1 MSRRGTEHVRSPFA
15 STVRLAAAAT
25 TMLLGLVV
33 GTSNVVAAAPAALGL
48 VAQTFNVDVTG
59 TIDITV
65 SIPTGVTFPVADFT
79 ITLTAFRPVSTRS
92 AVTDA
97 IAGNLPRAVD
107 SVDVP
112 AALVSHPNPEQ
123 LRVSVPVESTTRGP
137 LALQLAKPGIYPV
150 LVELHQGAGVVA
162 DLQTFVHR
170 VPTAQEGEEL
180 SMPVALAAAT
190 RTAVQLDERA
200 RVTLG
205 DDAIREMTSLANLL
219 EASAV
224 PVAIRVPPSLL
235 AELANHGA
243 DGAALADRLSRAM
256 QRNDLLSAPVLPLD
270 PSAAAAAGQQGL
282 YTQWLRDGED
292 SLAKSAAVAAKRTIT
307 LVDGP
312 LSEAGGVLL
321 RDLGTRLLVLP
332 ASLYD
337 GLPNSLGVFTDS
349 TQLVQ
354 VQVSPGV
361 TLDATIVDRI
371 ASRVL
376 SSATTTPQLSAIQA
390 VSDLLAARQQVED
403 QGGDPRRHSV
413 TLATPDL
420 SLPTF
425 AGFAAFTTLL
435 ADTKGLRPTTLD
447 DLSVRTDQ
455 LLSADGPVVVNLPTK
470 VEGSIAGRIALTSSL
485 DLGAASTASMLP
497 SDDTRAA
504 EWTRLIDSLPS
515 SALSDTTAN
524 AIANDLRSQFHALQS
539 AVSVPAAFSFNLT
552 GQRGTVPLSLHNSS
566 DIALKV
572 RVRLSSSK
580 LLFPG
585 GDQTVTLEPD
595 SFTHIRIAIDARSNG
610 DFPVALDVFTPLSDT
625 KLIPSV
631 ALTASINAWSGVG
644 TLVTLA
650 ALLVLLTWWIR
661 HIRRNHRGRHVSDA
675 ADRHP
680 ATRPSGLADDTALSP
695 DAETS
700 TLPPS

>member
-150 LVELHQGAGVVA
+150 LVELHQAAGVVA

-292 SLAKSAAVAAKRTIT
+292 SLAKSAAVAA
-307 LVDGP
+307 
-312 LSEAGGVLL
+312 
-321 RDLGTRLLVLP
+321 
-332 ASLYD
+332 
-337 GLPNSLGVFTDS
+337 
-349 TQLVQ
+349 
-354 VQVSPGV
+354 
-361 TLDATIVDRI
+361 
-371 ASRVL
+371 
-376 SSATTTPQLSAIQA
+376 
-390 VSDLLAARQQVED
+390 
-403 QGGDPRRHSV
+403 
-413 TLATPDL
+413 
-420 SLPTF
+420 
-425 AGFAAFTTLL
+425 
-435 ADTKGLRPTTLD
+435 
-447 DLSVRTDQ
+447 
-455 LLSADGPVVVNLPTK
+455 
-470 VEGSIAGRIALTSSL
+470 
-485 DLGAASTASMLP
+485 
-497 SDDTRAA
+497 
-504 EWTRLIDSLPS
+504 
-515 SALSDTTAN
+515 
-524 AIANDLRSQFHALQS
+524 
-539 AVSVPAAFSFNLT
+539 
-552 GQRGTVPLSLHNSS
+552 
-566 DIALKV
+566 
-572 RVRLSSSK
+572 
-580 LLFPG
+580 
-585 GDQTVTLEPD
+585 
-595 SFTHIRIAIDARSNG
+595 
-610 DFPVALDVFTPLSDT
+610 
-625 KLIPSV
+625 
-631 ALTASINAWSGVG
+631 
-644 TLVTLA
+644 
-650 ALLVLLTWWIR
+650 
-661 HIRRNHRGRHVSDA
+661 
-675 ADRHP
+675 
-680 ATRPSGLADDTALSP
+680 
-695 DAETS
+695 
-700 TLPPS
+700 